1 MSRERL
7 PNNIM
12 ETKTQKPSAQRG
24 PQALVGSGRLVRPL
38 RIARIRAGLY
48 NYRGYNL
55 YRTKREWVI
64 LGEDNEAYE
73 YGPTRAALV
82 ELIDRWERRPNS
94 HG

>member
-1 MSRERL
+1 MKT
-7 PNNIM
+7 
-12 ETKTQKPSAQRG
+12 TKKGRPA
-24 PQALVGSGRLVRPL
+24 PVGSGHLVRPL
-38 RIARIRAGLY
+38 RRIARIRAGLY

-82 ELIDRWERRPNS
+82 KLIDRWERRPNK
-94 HG
+94 